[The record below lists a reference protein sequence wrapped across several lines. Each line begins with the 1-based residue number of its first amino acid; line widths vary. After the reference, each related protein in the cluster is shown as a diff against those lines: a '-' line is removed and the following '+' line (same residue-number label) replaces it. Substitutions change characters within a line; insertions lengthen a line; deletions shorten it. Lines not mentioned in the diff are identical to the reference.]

1 MPSDMN
7 ATALASTNEVLRGPS
22 PTECEILTVT
32 EVARFLRVPKST
44 VYKLARLRA
53 LPASKVGKH
62 WRFMR
67 RDVQNW
73 IRERAHSAPAR

>member
-1 MPSDMN
+1 MNVTAPPSTKDM
-7 ATALASTNEVLRGPS
+7 LHGPS
-22 PTECEILTVT
+22 PPDCEVLTVT

-67 RDVQNW
+67 GDVQNW
-73 IRERAHSAPAR
+73 IRERSHSAPVH

>member
-1 MPSDMN
+1 MN
-7 ATALASTNEVLRGPS
+7 TMVLAPTNEVVHRAGPAES
-22 PTECEILTVT
+22 DILTVT
-32 EVARFLRVPKST
+32 EVARYLRVPKST

-62 WRFMR
+62 WRFLR

-73 IRERAHSAPAR
+73 IRERSQSAPVR